1 MKATSKFEVAR
12 CEKTLSESL
21 DNPAEAEETMKSCSC
36 YEEFASV
43 QRELLDDT
51 IDEENN

>member
-21 DNPAEAEETMKSCSC
+21 DNPAEAEETMKSFSC
-36 YEEFASV
+36 YEEFVSV
-43 QRELLDDT
+43 QRDCWMT
-51 IDEENN
+51 Q